1 MKVNKLRIALII
13 MLSLTAVCLIS
24 LIVISFQNTRGI
36 NDSGELAP
44 MVFVESK
51 LYIIDESAKNPDAI
65 LITDNDYIGSITNV
79 VNSSQIPSEE
89 FQANDQI
96 DGAKVYRYGNNL
108 LVKYDDKQWVYKP
121 YK

>member
-13 MLSLTAVCLIS
+13 TLSLTAVCLIS
-24 LIVISFQNTRGI
+24 LIVISYQNTRGI

-96 DGAKVYRYGNNL
+96 DGAKVYRYGKNL

>member
-24 LIVISFQNTRGI
+24 LIVISYQNTRGI

-65 LITDNDYIGSITNV
+65 LITDNDYIGSITNA

-89 FQANDQI
+89 FQANDQ
-96 DGAKVYRYGNNL
+96 
-108 LVKYDDKQWVYKP
+108 
-121 YK
+121 